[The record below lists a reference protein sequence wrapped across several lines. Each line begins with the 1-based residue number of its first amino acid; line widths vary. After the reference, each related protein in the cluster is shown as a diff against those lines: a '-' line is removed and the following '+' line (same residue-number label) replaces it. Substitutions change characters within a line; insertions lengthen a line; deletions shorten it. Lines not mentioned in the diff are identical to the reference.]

1 MGNDKST
8 TTTATTTWGDEIVQ
22 AIWRPTVVIVGIGI
36 PLVYLVRSK
45 VIGHRFPTAAHIPP
59 EVFGRQQ
66 KIRGRVVSVG
76 DSDNFRLYHT
86 PGWGWGW
93 ARKVPVSRKGIYHSC
108 VISYTIFILVHTR
121 TQEPNNRSA
130 AGWD

>member
-8 TTTATTTWGDEIVQ
+8 TTTTWGDEIVQ
-22 AIWRPTVVIVGIGI
+22 VIWRPTAVLVGIGI
-36 PLVYLVRSK
+36 PLVYFIRSK

-59 EVFGRQQ
+59 EVFARQQ

-93 ARKVPVSRKGIYHSC
+93 ARKVPVSRKGI
-108 VISYTIFILVHTR
+108 ILVLFHIK
-121 TQEPNNRSA
+121 
-130 AGWD
+130 